1 MNRGAGLLMARFAGC
16 LGLCGFAVLPPATP
30 TAASQQTSSPM
41 SSEAPP
47 AKASASHS
55 RPPADSVARSHTQK
69 PPAPQDES
77 STPAASGDLFNA
89 AVKPMIQGSCSKCHN
104 ETAMTAGLDLTRF
117 LKMSAADALKD
128 RDLWEEV
135 ASRVGSRQM
144 PPASMPKLAPQQIA
158 GVTHW
163 VEEQYALQDAE
174 AIPDP
179 GSVTARRLNRH
190 EYNNSVRDLLQV
202 NLNASADFPPDP
214 YAYGFD
220 NIGEA
225 LTLSP
230 ALTEMYWKVAQRIAK
245 AAIPTGPP
253 PPVISTK
260 YDAAV
265 MGQSGHLHIQAVH
278 EAPMDAEYLVKASWD
293 QLLPKGTILTGRIL
307 VDGREVVKH
316 TFVYE
321 LSQARI
327 VESPKVQ
334 LSQGPHKIEAIMQV
348 APDSQQPAPFKG
360 RLPFPTALEVV
371 GPYNAAPFEQ
381 TASYRQIFFKGPPR
395 AGQQSAYARDILERL
410 AFHAYRRPATK
421 AEVDRLVLLTNV
433 VRQHGG
439 DFYKQIQV
447 ALEGILMSPNFLFR
461 IERDPT
467 GEGPHLLSEYE
478 LASRLSYFLWSSMPD
493 DELLTL
499 AAGHRLHEADTLHAQ
514 VRRMLADPKADAL
527 AVNFSGEWLQTQ
539 NLAFETPDAKT
550 FPHFDAELRDAMQTE
565 TRMFFT
571 AVMRDDRSIL
581 EFLNGKYTFLNER
594 LARFYGIPEVS
605 GPQFR
610 RVSLEGTPRIGI
622 LTQASVLTAT
632 SYPTRTSPTVRGK
645 WILANILNTPPP
657 EPPANVPSLAS
668 SGAEGKATSIR
679 ERLNLHR
686 ANPVCASCHSG
697 MDPLG
702 FALENYN
709 GIGEYRQT
717 VDGLPVD
724 AFGEMPDGTTFTG
737 SAQLEE
743 ALMKQSGKFVNCL
756 SEKLLTYSIGR
767 GLNSSDQPAVRHIEH
782 AINGNGY
789 RFSALVDA
797 IVDSAPF
804 QMRRPKTAAP
814 PTAQPVALGGNP
826 LSSEV
831 HRGVG
836 HE

>member
-1 MNRGAGLLMARFAGC
+1 MRAAVSALTHRKAALLASIAGC
-16 LGLCGFAVLPPATP
+16 LGLCGFAVLPQTTP
-30 TAASQQTSSPM
+30 VGSPQETSS
-41 SSEAPP
+41 
-47 AKASASHS
+47 
-55 RPPADSVARSHTQK
+55 QK
-69 PPAPQDES
+69 PPALQHES
-77 STPAASGDLFNA
+77 ANAAASADLFNA
-89 AVKPMIQGSCSKCHN
+89 AVKPMIQNSCSKCHN

-117 LKMSAADALKD
+117 LKMSSTDALKD

-144 PPASMPKLAPQQIA
+144 PPASMPKLGPQQIA

-163 VEEQYALQDAE
+163 VETQYALQDDE
-174 AIPDP
+174 AALDP

-190 EYNNSVRDLLQV
+190 EYNNSIRDLLNV

-230 ALTEMYWKVAQRIAK
+230 ALTEMYWKAAQRIAK
-245 AAIPTGPP
+245 TAIPTGPP
-253 PPVISTK
+253 APAIATK

-265 MGQSGHLHIQAVH
+265 MGQSGHRHIQAIH
-278 EAPMDAEYLVKASWD
+278 EAPVDAEYVLKSSWD
-293 QLLPKGTILTGRIL
+293 QLVPKGTVLICRIL
-307 VDGREVVKH
+307 VDGRDVVNR
-316 TFVYE
+316 TFVYD
-321 LSQARI
+321 LSQARS

-371 GPYNAAPFEQ
+371 GPYNAVPFDR
-381 TASYRQIFFKGPPR
+381 TASYRQIFFKGPPP
-395 AGQQSAYARDILERL
+395 ASQQSAYAREILERL
-410 AFHAYRRPATK
+410 AFRAYRRPVTK
-421 AEVDRLVLLTNV
+421 AEVDRLVSLTNV

-461 IERDPT
+461 IERDPAA
-467 GEGPHLLSEYE
+467 EGPHPLSDYE

-499 AAGHRLHEADTLHAQ
+499 AAGHRLHDTDVLHTQ

-571 AVMRDDRSIL
+571 TIMRDDRSIL
-581 EFLNGKYTFLNER
+581 EFLTGKYTFLNER
-594 LARFYGIPEVS
+594 LARFYGIPDVS

-668 SGAEGKATSIR
+668 AGAEGKATSIR

-686 ANPVCASCHSG
+686 ANPVCASCHRG

-709 GIGEYRQT
+709 GIGEFRQT

-743 ALMKQSGKFVNCL
+743 ALMQQSGKFVNCL

-767 GLNSSDQPAVRHIEH
+767 GLTSTDQPAVRRIER
-782 AINGNGY
+782 AVTNNGY

-797 IVDSAPF
+797 IVDSPAF
-804 QMRRPKTAAP
+804 QMRSRKRHRL
-814 PTAQPVALGGNP
+814 QP
-826 LSSEV
+826 LSPLRSAAI
-831 HRGVG
+831 H
-836 HE
+836 